1 MLIALSD
8 ILGFSVQGS
17 DRASGK
23 LEDIYI
29 EDVLWKVEYV
39 SVADAGGVGMQP
51 ASLGVDKLGA
61 VEMDQ
66 RRVHVDLTHDQIAGG
81 LDVSGDLP
89 VSQHVS
95 GRDDPHLRSVREI
108 CGYLVCGSG
117 EEMGMLDNFI
127 ADDEDWKIHFVTVKT
142 GDWNGNK
149 TVLIGPGLIDEI
161 DFDNKRA
168 HIDLDRHHIVA
179 SPVFDPEH
187 PIVDERE
194 IKLAGR
200 TTV

>member
-17 DRASGK
+17 DRAAGK
-23 LEDIYI
+23 VEDIFI

-39 SVADAGGVGMQP
+39 AIADAGGVSMQP
-51 ASLGVDKLGA
+51 ASIGVDAMGAAEMGEHKL
-61 VEMDQ
+61 
-66 RRVHVDLTHDQIAGG
+66 HVNLTHDQIAGG
-81 LDVSGDLP
+81 RDVSGDLP

-95 GRDDPHLRSVREI
+95 GRDDPHLQSVREI
-108 CGYLVCGSG
+108 CGYTVCGSS
-117 EEMGMLDNFI
+117 EEMGTLDNFI
-127 ADDEDWKIHFVTVKT
+127 ADDEDWKIHFITIRT
-142 GDWNGNK
+142 GAWNGNK
-149 TVLIGPGLIDEI
+149 TVLVGPGLINEI
-161 DFDNKRA
+161 DFGTKTA
-168 HIDLDRHHIVA
+168 HVELDRHHIA
-179 SPVFDPEH
+179 KSPVFDPAH